1 MTYKTTKSKARI
13 ENAQQ
18 ENLVGSAKNYK
29 RTKALMT
36 KTFTVVRIENELHL
50 KLVNFAEKKG
60 MKLTKV
66 VEFAILDYLTNDSK
80 P

>member
-1 MTYKTTKSKARI
+1 MKFKKKKSNI
-13 ENAQQ
+13 D
-18 ENLVGSAKNYK
+18 
-29 RTKALMT
+29 
-36 KTFTVVRIENELHL
+36 KTFQVVRIENELHL

-66 VEFAILDYLTNDSK
+66 VEFAILDYLTKAIK

>member
-1 MTYKTTKSKARI
+1 MNEQTKKSKARI
-13 ENAQQ
+13 ENASQ
-18 ENLVGSAKNYK
+18 EKLVGSAKNYK
-29 RTKALMT
+29 RKKALTT
-36 KTFTVVRIENELHL
+36 KTFTNVRIENELHL

-66 VEFAILDYLTNDSK
+66 VEFAILDYLTNASK

>member
-1 MTYKTTKSKARI
+1 MNYKTK
-13 ENAQQ
+13 
-18 ENLVGSAKNYK
+18 
-29 RTKALMT
+29 KALTT

-66 VEFAILDYLTNDSK
+66 VEFAILDYLTK
-80 P
+80 AIKT